1 MHPRNLAPAQTLPW
15 RSWYSLQSW
24 RRRAHHQLHEHPL
37 CALCMEQGRITPA
50 TVADHHPP
58 HDGDWNKFVLGELRS
73 LLALGSVGYED
84 KTDEGRRK
92 ADLAGGR
99 DGGPAGAMRGPGE
112 SYSTV
117 ILRLIETEGACAP

>member
-1 MHPRNLAPAQTLPW
+1 
-15 RSWYSLQSW
+15 
-24 RRRAHHQLHEHPL
+24 
-37 CALCMEQGRITPA
+37 MEQGRITPA

-84 KTDEGRRK
+84 KPDEGRRK
-92 ADLAGGR
+92 TDLAGGR

-112 SYSTV
+112 SYSAGHPAADRDGGRV
-117 ILRLIETEGACAP
+117 CPIAWLGLLLAHIAIRLAARRSDGPLTKHTNHA